1 MVVYHSNPPHTTTKR
16 QPERKWKQA
25 SLRWNCRVLQCTI
38 PWTSGADGAVTEA
51 QEKPPLHEEALF
63 WWLAQ
68 QLLPPVSGSGS
79 KERLCCSSPRPPPLP
94 HVTAMVA
101 YWDEQHWRLNP
112 QQGTPWKTHLHL
124 CENLSFLALL
134 QAGPKRSHHVLL
146 CSNHL
151 HNFLVTLDTHGL
163 EREEKTESV
172 GFVLTHWHLLM
183 LIWHCLWV
191 LLPSKSQLFS
201 QKRCHLALAARARAA
216 REPEIEVV
224 IRKRKTN
231 TLKHFC
237 MCTTIPSFKNI
248 LSFTMKKWGWEV
260 QWGGL
265 VTVTTAN

>member
-16 QPERKWKQA
+16 LAERKWKQA
-25 SLRWNCRVLQCTI
+25 SLRWELRGFTVHHPLDTRGRWCRYWSTG
-38 PWTSGADGAVTEA
+38 GASSPRRSLLLMTGAATPSSSFR
-51 QEKPPLHEEALF
+51 KR
-63 WWLAQ
+63 
-68 QLLPPVSGSGS
+68 S
-79 KERLCCSSPRPPPLP
+79 KERLCCSSPRPPTLP

-237 MCTTIPSFKNI
+237 MCTTIPIFKNI